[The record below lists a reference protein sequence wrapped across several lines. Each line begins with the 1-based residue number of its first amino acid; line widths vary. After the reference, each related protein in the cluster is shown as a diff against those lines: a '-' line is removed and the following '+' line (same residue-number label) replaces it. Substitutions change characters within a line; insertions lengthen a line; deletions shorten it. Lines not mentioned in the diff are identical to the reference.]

1 MGFID
6 DNTQTLTC
14 PACGKEMKKYF
25 LQDSN
30 VNIDICLDGC
40 GGIFFDNREF
50 EKFDEKHE
58 NADEI
63 FAILKDQKFIE
74 VDQSKTRTC
83 PLCDIPMVKH
93 GSASEVE
100 IDTCNICGGK
110 FLDYGELEKI
120 RNQKIQEPMVWAEL
134 LEEDKTPKGNK
145 RRLFFEKFVKRF
157 I

>member
-30 VNIDICLDGC
+30 VNIDICLD
-40 GGIFFDNREF
+40 
-50 EKFDEKHE
+50 
-58 NADEI
+58 
-63 FAILKDQKFIE
+63 
-74 VDQSKTRTC
+74 
-83 PLCDIPMVKH
+83 
-93 GSASEVE
+93 
-100 IDTCNICGGK
+100 GK